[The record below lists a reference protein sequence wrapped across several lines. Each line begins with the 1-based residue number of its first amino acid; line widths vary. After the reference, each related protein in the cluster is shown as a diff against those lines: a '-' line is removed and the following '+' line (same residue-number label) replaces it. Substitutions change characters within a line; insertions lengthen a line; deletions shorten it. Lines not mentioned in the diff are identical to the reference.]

1 MGQEQ
6 REKMSDLSGLV
17 AAIHRNINSVVL
29 GKNDSIILALATF
42 LSGGHL
48 LIEDAPGLGKTL
60 LAKAFSRTFDLN
72 YKRAQ
77 CTPDLLPSDIT
88 GASIYNPKEGEFRF
102 LPGPVFANILL
113 ADEINR
119 ATPRAQS
126 ALLECMAEAQVTVDG
141 ITHTLEQPFMV
152 IATQNPV
159 EFTGTHPLP
168 EAQLDRFFMRI
179 SMGYPD
185 EACEIEMMRSHQF
198 SEPIQQLRS
207 IASRE
212 QIMQLKTAVQKVAI
226 DDKVMRYI
234 ASIVRATRE
243 YDGVEL
249 GASPRGSMSLM
260 KASQATALLTGQNF
274 VTPQMVKRMA
284 IPVLAHRLVLAHRSR
299 LGGSS
304 SESVIQS
311 VLNQVETPVGVK

>member
-1 MGQEQ
+1 
-6 REKMSDLSGLV
+6 MSDLSSLV

-42 LSGGHL
+42 LCGGHL

-72 YKRAQ
+72 YKRVQ
-77 CTPDLLPSDIT
+77 CTPDLLPADIT
-88 GASIYNPKEGEFRF
+88 GTSIYNPREGEFRF
-102 LPGPVFANILL
+102 VPGPVFANILL

-126 ALLECMAEAQVTVDG
+126 ALLECMAEAQVSVDG
-141 ITHTLEQPFMV
+141 ITHILDQPFMV

-185 EACEIEMMRSHQF
+185 EACELEMMRSHQF
-198 SEPIQQLRS
+198 AEPIQQLRS
-207 IASRE
+207 IASQE
-212 QIMQLKTAVQKVAI
+212 QIMQLKNAVQQITI
-226 DDKVMRYI
+226 DDKVMKYI

-243 YDGVEL
+243 FEGVEL

-260 KASQATALLTGQNF
+260 KASQAAALLTGQNF

-284 IPVLAHRLVLAHRSR
+284 APVLAHRLILAHRSR

-304 SESVIQS
+304 GESVIQA
-311 VLNQVETPVGVK
+311 VLCQVETPVGAR

>member
-1 MGQEQ
+1 
-6 REKMSDLSGLV
+6 MSDLSTL
-17 AAIHRNINSVVL
+17 ATAIHRNINTVVL

-42 LSGGHL
+42 LCGGHL

-60 LAKAFSRTFDLN
+60 LAKAFSRTFDLD
-72 YKRAQ
+72 YKRVQ
-77 CTPDLLPSDIT
+77 CTPDLLPADIT
-88 GASIYNPKEGEFRF
+88 GVSIYNPKEGEFRF
-102 LPGPVFANILL
+102 MPGPVFANILL

-126 ALLECMAEAQVTVDG
+126 ALLECMAEAQVSVDG
-141 ITHTLEQPFMV
+141 ITHTLDQPFMV

-185 EACEIEMMRSHQF
+185 EECELEMMRSHQF
-198 SEPIQQLRS
+198 AEPIQQLRS
-207 IASRE
+207 ITSKE
-212 QIMQLKTAVQKVAI
+212 QILQLKAAVQQIAV
-226 DDKVMRYI
+226 DDKVMKYI
-234 ASIVRATRE
+234 AAIVRATRE
-243 YDGVEL
+243 FEGVEL

-260 KASQATALLTGQNF
+260 KASQAAALLTGQGF
-274 VTPQMVKRMA
+274 VTPQMVKKMA
-284 IPVLAHRLVLAHRSR
+284 VPVLAHRLVLAHRSR

-304 SESVIQS
+304 AEAIIRA
-311 VLNQVETPVGVK
+311 VLNQVETPVGVG